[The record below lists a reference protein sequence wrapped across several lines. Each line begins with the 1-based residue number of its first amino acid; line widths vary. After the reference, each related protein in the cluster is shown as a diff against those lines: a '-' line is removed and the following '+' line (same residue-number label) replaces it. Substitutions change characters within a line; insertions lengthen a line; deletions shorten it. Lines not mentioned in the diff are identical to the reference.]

1 MKSIKILAIIL
12 VTTLTSCTEKQ
23 RSRSFG
29 GQFEVK
35 LPKGQKLIEA
45 TWKGKD
51 LWYLTRQ
58 RREGEPIERYLFKEE
73 SSFGVLEGSVIF
85 KEL

>member
-73 SSFGVLEGSVIF
+73 SSFGVMEGSVIF

>member
-45 TWKGKD
+45 TWKGQD
-51 LWYLTRQ
+51 L
-58 RREGEPIERYLFKEE
+58 
-73 SSFGVLEGSVIF
+73 
-85 KEL
+85 

>member
-45 TWKGKD
+45 TWKGQD

-73 SSFGVLEGSVIF
+73 SSFGVMEGSVIF